1 MFGMPIA
8 PAIFAALILF
18 GTVSAFA
25 QSTAPKP
32 KNPAEIAAASR
43 LLAEK
48 NENCR
53 IQAKQ
58 QNLTFLKRRSFIREC
73 RRR

>member
-53 IQAKQ
+53 I
-58 QNLTFLKRRSFIREC
+58 
-73 RRR
+73 